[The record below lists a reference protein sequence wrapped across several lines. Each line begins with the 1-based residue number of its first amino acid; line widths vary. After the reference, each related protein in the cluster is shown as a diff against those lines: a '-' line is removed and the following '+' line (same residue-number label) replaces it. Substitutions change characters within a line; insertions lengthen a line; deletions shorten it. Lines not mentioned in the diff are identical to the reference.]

1 MQKYVEVPKNDL
13 KANAEN
19 AWFEICRKNSIPFI
33 TLKNR
38 TKFADI
44 HWDYITYSPEVDKV
58 LNAGN
63 GQLRDGAI
71 SIFKKYANS
80 KSEYKAN
87 DLVVWFKNLETSKAK
102 LAAEELY
109 DFIAA
114 YIESNGKIHHT

>member
-13 KANAEN
+13 EAKAEN

-38 TKFADI
+38 TKFADVN
-44 HWDYITYSPEVDKV
+44 WDYIAYSPKVDKV

-71 SIFKKYANS
+71 AIFKKYANS
-80 KSEYKAN
+80 KSKYETN
-87 DLVVWFKNLETSKAK
+87 DLFVQFKNIEIPKAK

-109 DFIAA
+109 DFINA
-114 YIESNGKIHHT
+114 YLESMGNRG